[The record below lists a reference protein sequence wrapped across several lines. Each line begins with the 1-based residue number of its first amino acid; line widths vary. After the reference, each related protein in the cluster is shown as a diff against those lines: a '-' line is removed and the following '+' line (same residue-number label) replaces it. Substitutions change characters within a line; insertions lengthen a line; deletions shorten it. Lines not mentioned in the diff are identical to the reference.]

1 MFEMMLEQF
10 LLALTVLLLGGGLVF
25 LFYPAIVVA
34 TSDRNNHSA
43 SSLINIAPQRIPSS
57 SSSHNNDK
65 NETPVL
71 LTLVI
76 PAYEEEVRLPS
87 MLQAAHTY
95 ISAKG
100 CRALKDLASLSSSS
114 SSSSNFFVEWIV
126 VNDGSKDRTS
136 AVYREFVQR
145 LFSSSKTNNNNNKH
159 CTMTWK
165 LISLTKNCGKGAA
178 VQAGMLA
185 ATGDFCLMVDADGAT
200 EFGAGL
206 EALTA
211 RLVEVKTSRRV
222 SHHHHQKDDNDNSES
237 DPCPI
242 LLGSR
247 AHLHHNNTTNNKNAT
262 PQQQQQQSRSF
273 VRSFLMQAFHI
284 CVVVFV
290 GATDICDTQCGF
302 KLFDR
307 SAAWHLFRILHL
319 QRWAFDTELLYLAK
333 HLQYRLEEVVVPW
346 QEIEGSKLN
355 TSKLNLAL
363 VSVSMLRDMIC
374 VRLCYT
380 LGLWK
385 IRRKEQ

>member
-1 MFEMMLEQF
+1 MIELMLEQF
-10 LLALTVLLLGGGLVF
+10 LVALAVLLLAGGLVF
-25 LFYPAIVVA
+25 LLYPAIVVA
-34 TSDRNNHSA
+34 ASDWNDDRS
-43 SSLINIAPQRIPSS
+43 SSLHVKPQRIRSS
-57 SSSHNNDK
+57 YCNQESSANNDM
-65 NETPVL
+65 PVL

-76 PAYEEEVRLPS
+76 PAYEEEARLPS
-87 MLQAAHTY
+87 MLQAAY
-95 ISAKG
+95 NYLCAKN
-100 CRALKDLASLSSSS
+100 CRALKDLASLSSA
-114 SSSSNFFVEWIV
+114 SSSNVIVEWIV

-136 AVYREFVQR
+136 AVYQDFVQR
-145 LFSSSKTNNNNNKH
+145 LPSKNSH
-159 CTMTWK
+159 CKMTWK
-165 LISLTKNCGKGAA
+165 LISFAKNCGKGAA

-200 EFGAGL
+200 DFGAGL
-206 EALTA
+206 EALVA
-211 RLVEVKTSRRV
+211 RLLELKRRQRGKN
-222 SHHHHQKDDNDNSES
+222 SDDAGS
-237 DPCPI
+237 DDYPI

-247 AHLHHNNTTNNKNAT
+247 AHLHATTDAT
-262 PQQQQQQSRSF
+262 QPQRRSF
-273 VRSFLMQAFHI
+273 LRSFLMQAFHM

-307 SAAWHLFRILHL
+307 SAASHLFRMLHL
-319 QRWAFDTELLYLAK
+319 RRWAFDTELLYLAM

-355 TSKLNLAL
+355 TSTLNLAI